1 MRNFIEL
8 FLTSFD
14 KCNLLSVN
22 IFSLGLD
29 MLLTN
34 PVLAKKKENIILHTK
49 IVEKF
54 GKSWVL
60 LIHLSQLS
68 HIIS

>member
-34 PVLAKKKENIILHTK
+34 PVLAKKKETIILHTK

>member
-8 FLTSFD
+8 FLTSFG

-34 PVLAKKKENIILHTK
+34 PVLAKKKGNYNSAHKNSRKVWK
-49 IVEKF
+49 IVGF
-54 GKSWVL
+54 INSSKST
-60 LIHLSQLS
+60 
-68 HIIS
+68 

>member
-34 PVLAKKKENIILHTK
+34 PVLAKKKGNYNSAHK
-49 IVEKF
+49 NSRKV
-54 GKSWVL
+54 W
-60 LIHLSQLS
+60 
-68 HIIS
+68 